1 MVWVCVCVGW
11 GGNMLLYD
19 PQSLREICR
28 IILALSLYL
37 VKKQLSRTN
46 GLTEHFSGFQTNF
59 SL

>member
-1 MVWVCVCVGW
+1 
-11 GGNMLLYD
+11 MLLYD